1 MRASIVNIITFTLAV
16 TMIGCGK
23 KEATESQVNECK
35 QLIYSHNGYEPSR
48 MDYIEMKSDGSII
61 IKYHRTTSNK
71 TWTLRCYKGEPQVW
85 ADGGK
90 VWLDI

>member
-1 MRASIVNIITFTLAV
+1 MKLSIIILTLTATLV
-16 TMIGCGK
+16 GCGK
-23 KEATESQVNECK
+23 KVDATEAQINECK

-48 MDYIEMKSDGSII
+48 MDYVEMKSDGSII
-61 IKYHRTTSNK
+61 IKYHRKTSSK
-71 TWTLRCYKGEPQVW
+71 TWTLRCHNGEPQVW